1 MKKSPFKL
9 SIEVPVLLV
18 FVNLSQIFFRECS
31 LWKNDNYPMNFLLV
45 KSIVT
50 VVQFFIKKRVKDFTN
65 FFKINN
71 VLVKNFALLN

>member
-1 MKKSPFKL
+1 
-9 SIEVPVLLV
+9 
-18 FVNLSQIFFRECS
+18 
-31 LWKNDNYPMNFLLV
+31 MNFPLV